1 MKLSVTEL
9 KRRVG
14 AEFAEEYLP
23 MQKFGPKPAE
33 KPSFLDQSRE
43 FSAAERG
50 SILHFVMQHLD
61 LEGPLDR
68 EGIKDQVAGMVSREL
83 LTPQEAQVVDTA
95 KLEEFFGSMLGQRLL
110 KADRI
115 FREVPFNL
123 DIRAADV
130 YRELDGEVYGE
141 ETILLQGVIDC
152 CFEEDG
158 KMILVDYKTDRVKQG
173 DDSFAS
179 EQDDGPSDRP
189 GEDVDR
195 IKEKYRSQIEYYALA
210 LERITGKPVTEKY
223 LYLFDT
229 GQVVG
234 Y

>member
-1 MKLSVTEL
+1 
-9 KRRVG
+9 
-14 AEFAEEYLP
+14 
-23 MQKFGPKPAE
+23 
-33 KPSFLDQSRE
+33 
-43 FSAAERG
+43 
-50 SILHFVMQHLD
+50 
-61 LEGPLDR
+61 
-68 EGIKDQVAGMVSREL
+68 MVSREL

-95 KLEEFFGSMLGQRLL
+95 KLEEFFRSKLGQRLL

-173 DDSFAS
+173 DVLCFQQETALPP
-179 EQDDGPSDRP
+179 GPAKMS
-189 GEDVDR
+189 
-195 IKEKYRSQIEYYALA
+195 
-210 LERITGKPVTEKY
+210 TG
-223 LYLFDT
+223 
-229 GQVVG
+229 
-234 Y
+234 